1 MLRIILSSLLLC
13 LPVIAGQQDNTKVHG
28 SSKEIGWGKHWAGPE
43 IKAPEDLKG
52 KVTLLVIWG
61 G

>member
-1 MLRIILSSLLLC
+1 MLRIILASLLC
-13 LPVIAGQQDNTKVHG
+13 AFPVLADQDNSKGHG
-28 SSKEIGWGKHWAGPE
+28 SLDNIEWGTHWAGTQVE
-43 IKAPEDLKG
+43 KAADLKG